1 MKYPY
6 TPLTLILTA
15 ADGLKTR
22 VTGARERLEEW
33 AALGFG
39 KKSRKAYK
47 GRKGHSLS
55 RIAARNNGYPS
66 GSGQL

>member
-1 MKYPY
+1 MKDPY
-6 TPLTLILTA
+6 TPLRFTA
-15 ADGLKTR
+15 ADDGLKTR

-39 KKSRKAYK
+39 KKVGKAYK
-47 GRKGHSLS
+47 GRKGNLS
-55 RIAARNNGYPS
+55 SRSAARNNGYPS